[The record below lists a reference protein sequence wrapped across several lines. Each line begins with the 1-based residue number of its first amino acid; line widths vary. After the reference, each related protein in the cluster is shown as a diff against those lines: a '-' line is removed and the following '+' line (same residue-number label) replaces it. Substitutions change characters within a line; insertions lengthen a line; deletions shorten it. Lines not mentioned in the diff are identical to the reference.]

1 MTAVA
6 GGPRVLVAGI
16 GNLLRGDDGFGPAV
30 VAALAGER
38 LPDGVRVVELGIAG
52 INLVQEL
59 MDGYDGLVLVD
70 AVERQAAPG
79 TLFVLEPLVPD
90 PAEMSPDE
98 CRLMA
103 TDMHQTVPGP
113 ALVIARAAGALPP
126 WVRIVGCQLG
136 EVETLEQGLGTEVA
150 AAVPAAV
157 AAVHRLLAEF
167 GTAAP
172 PAPAATAG
180 AALR

>member
-1 MTAVA
+1 MTAPGA
-6 GGPRVLVAGI
+6 PRVLVAGI

-30 VAALAGER
+30 VEALAGER
-38 LPDGVRVVELGIAG
+38 LPEGVRVVELGIAG

-59 MDGYDGLVLVD
+59 MEGYDALLLVD
-70 AVERQAAPG
+70 AVERQAPPG

-90 PAEMSPDE
+90 PAAMSPDE
-98 CRLMA
+98 RRMMA

-136 EVETLEQGLGTEVA
+136 EVETLEQGLTPEVA

-157 AAVHRLLAEF
+157 AHVHRLLAEVF
-167 GTAAP
+167 AAAA
-172 PAPAATAG
+172 PAPAAAAG
-180 AALR
+180 GAPR